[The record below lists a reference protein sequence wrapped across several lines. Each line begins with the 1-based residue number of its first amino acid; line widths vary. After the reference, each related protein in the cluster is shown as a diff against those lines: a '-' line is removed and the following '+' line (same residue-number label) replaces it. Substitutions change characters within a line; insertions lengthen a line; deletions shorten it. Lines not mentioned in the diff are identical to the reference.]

1 MKDRNASRFLLI
13 CQSRTSC
20 INGLVA
26 RLLLKYYTDKD
37 EETLWEI
44 RMKWKDI
51 KPEDRGFFV
60 AQINSLFRDRYTLSI
75 ICKGPLDD
83 SERRHVII
91 ALEDYLNLDLCV
103 LVVNYL

>member
-1 MKDRNASRFLLI
+1 MKDRNASRLLLI

-26 RLLLKYYTDKD
+26 KLLLKYYTNKD

-51 KPEDRGFFV
+51 RPEDRGFFV
-60 AQINSLFRDRYTLSI
+60 AQIHGLFKDSSILST
-75 ICKGPLDD
+75 ICKGPLTD
-83 SERRHVII
+83 SERKHITTD
-91 ALEDYLNLDLCV
+91 LEDYINLDLCI